1 MKHAAVEF
9 LWASSDV
16 GMHVTRACGSMHTQT
31 SSHTLMHI
39 VAAPGGGRDCSW
51 DSGWYSVSDRLYQ
64 DSDAGVHVCGHTQVK
79 RVRVWTRP
87 CARCLA
93 LALALALDLMH
104 ARTHRRT
111 HARART
117 HPSTA
122 HSQVFQCA
130 VHTIS
135 PANQPRSDKKC
146 PCPLLL
152 SASHSTDS
160 GGVHVCRFQRVCV
173 VACVHVPLLVL
184 VSVRSG
190 IGVMIV
196 LHVRVGG

>member
-104 ARTHRRT
+104 ARTHRRAHAPT
-111 HARART
+111 HARTRKDPPTHRALTSFPMCCTYHLAGQPTQVGQKVSMSLATLGESFNGFRWRT
-117 HPSTA
+117 CLQIPA
-122 HSQVFQCA
+122 CVRCCVCA
-130 VHTIS
+130 CTS
-135 PANQPRSDKKC
+135 PRSC
-146 PCPLLL
+146 L
-152 SASHSTDS
+152 SA
-160 GGVHVCRFQRVCV
+160 
-173 VACVHVPLLVL
+173 
-184 VSVRSG
+184 
-190 IGVMIV
+190 
-196 LHVRVGG
+196 